1 MYTELELE
9 FYKAET
15 RHEEKFGKPPYF
27 MGIINP
33 SADGEEYIRL
43 IEDAIRKNKPVNQ
56 EKEAPPHLR
65 TNKVIF

>member
-1 MYTELELE
+1 
-9 FYKAET
+9 
-15 RHEEKFGKPPYF
+15 